1 MASLCLMLTSLR
13 INKEKQLN
21 NKRKI
26 PIGRCPNCGSA
37 VIYSDNG
44 ADKLRFTVIRADDD
58 YKGQTYLCAKCKTM
72 VAVIEKPKVTESYG
86 CCVDINR

>member
-1 MASLCLMLTSLR
+1 MKYA
-13 INKEKQLN
+13 N
-21 NKRKI
+21 RKI

-72 VAVIEKPKVTESYG
+72 VAVIPKQSFGFPLLGAVEA
-86 CCVDINR
+86 

>member
-1 MASLCLMLTSLR
+1 M
-13 INKEKQLN
+13 N

-72 VAVIEKPKVTESYG
+72 VAIVEKRSQDASLPVTA
-86 CCVDINR
+86 NA

>member
-1 MASLCLMLTSLR
+1 M
-13 INKEKQLN
+13 N

-72 VAVIEKPKVTESYG
+72 VAVIESPKVAHGYTAKLITG
-86 CCVDINR
+86 TVQH

>member
-1 MASLCLMLTSLR
+1 MKHA
-13 INKEKQLN
+13 N
-21 NKRKI
+21 RKI

-37 VIYSDNG
+37 VIYSVNG

-72 VAVIEKPKVTESYG
+72 VAVIEKPKVTERYE
-86 CCVDINR
+86 CCVDLN

>member
-1 MASLCLMLTSLR
+1 MKYA
-13 INKEKQLN
+13 N
-21 NKRKI
+21 RKI

-72 VAVIEKPKVTESYG
+72 VAVIEKSRVVTGS
-86 CCVDINR
+86 VLIPIIN

>member
-1 MASLCLMLTSLR
+1 M
-13 INKEKQLN
+13 N

-72 VAVIEKPKVTESYG
+72 VAIVEKRSQDISLPVTA
-86 CCVDINR
+86 NA

>member
-1 MASLCLMLTSLR
+1 MKHA
-13 INKEKQLN
+13 N
-21 NKRKI
+21 RKI

-44 ADKLRFTVIRADDD
+44 ADKLRFTVIRAGDD

-72 VAVIEKPKVTESYG
+72 VAVTEKRTQGVSIPATA
-86 CCVDINR
+86 NA